1 LPPRFYCD
9 DFRKTGYSIAQHFTV
24 LYNWDVT
31 EPAMARQ
38 SVQKLRRIDDLPQT
52 DIEQKEFQDQ
62 RGACTM
68 FRFLTAGESHGP
80 CLTMIVEGLP
90 AGLAVEKSI
99 VDADLRRRQG
109 GYGRGGR
116 MKIEKDAIRFL
127 SGVRHGKTLGS
138 PVTMQVENLDWVNWE
153 ERMNA
158 EPVETPMEPVS
169 RVRPGHADFTGAMKY
184 GHSDVRNVIERSSS
198 RETASRV
205 AVGGLCRQFLAQFGI
220 TVRSHVLSVADV
232 GYESPRSMTRDV
244 YPDELWERVEAS
256 QMRCADSDLTEKMIA
271 RILEAKRNGD
281 TCGGVF
287 EVVALG
293 VPLGLGTFSQW
304 DRRLGARL
312 GTAMMSIPSV
322 KAMEI
327 GSGFGAANVTGSHVH
342 DVLRHGE
349 DGSWYH
355 LSNNA
360 GGIEGG
366 ISNGEPI
373 VVRVGVKPIPTLAHP
388 LPSVDLATGE
398 NIDQSRYERS
408 DVCVVPAAG
417 VVGEA
422 MMAIVLAEALLE
434 KYGGDSIEET
444 LRNYHAGQTT
454 VAGA

>member
-1 LPPRFYCD
+1 
-9 DFRKTGYSIAQHFTV
+9 
-24 LYNWDVT
+24 
-31 EPAMARQ
+31 
-38 SVQKLRRIDDLPQT
+38 
-52 DIEQKEFQDQ
+52 
-62 RGACTM
+62 M

-90 AGLAVEKSI
+90 AGLALEKSI
-99 VDADLRRRQG
+99 IDADLRRRQG

-138 PVTMQVENLDWVNWE
+138 PITMQIENLDWVNWE
-153 ERMNA
+153 ERMNPA
-158 EPVETPMEPVS
+158 PVDASIEAVT
-169 RVRPGHADFTGAMKY
+169 RVRPGHADFTGAIKY
-184 GHSDVRNVIERSSS
+184 GHKDVRNVIERSSS

-220 TVRSHVLSVADV
+220 IIHSHVLSIVDV
-232 GYESPRSMTRDV
+232 GYETPRSLNREA
-244 YPDELWERVEAS
+244 YPDEMWEAVEAS
-256 QMRCADSDLTEKMIA
+256 PMRCADAALTEKMIA
-271 RILEAKRNGD
+271 RILEAKGNGD
-281 TCGGVF
+281 TCGGIF
-287 EVVALG
+287 EVVAFG
-293 VPLGLGTFSQW
+293 VPIGLGSFSQW
-304 DRRLGARL
+304 DRRLSTRL
-312 GTAMMSIPSV
+312 GMAMMSIPSV

-327 GSGFGAANVTGSHVH
+327 GAGFGATRTTGSHVH
-342 DVLRHGE
+342 DVLRHAE
-349 DGSWYH
+349 DGSWFH

-422 MMAIVLAEALLE
+422 MMGIVLTEAMIE
-434 KYGGDSIEET
+434 KFGGDSLEEM
-444 LRNYHAGQTT
+444 LRNYRASQTPL
-454 VAGA
+454 G

>member
-1 LPPRFYCD
+1 
-9 DFRKTGYSIAQHFTV
+9 
-24 LYNWDVT
+24 
-31 EPAMARQ
+31 
-38 SVQKLRRIDDLPQT
+38 
-52 DIEQKEFQDQ
+52 
-62 RGACTM
+62 M

-80 CLTMIVEGLP
+80 CLTMILEGLP
-90 AGLAVEKSI
+90 AGLPLEKAV

-116 MKIEKDAIRFL
+116 MKIEKDSVRFL

-138 PVTMQVENLDWVNWE
+138 PITLQIENLDWVTWE

-158 EPVETPMEPVS
+158 EPVDAVVDPVT
-169 RVRPGHADFTGAMKY
+169 RVRPGHADFTGAVKY
-184 GHSDVRNVIERSSS
+184 AHRDVRNVIERSSS

-205 AVGGLCRQFLAQFGI
+205 AVGGVCRQLLAQFGVAI
-220 TVRSHVLSVADV
+220 HSHVLSVVDV
-232 GYESPRSMTRDV
+232 GYESARPLIREA
-244 YPDELWERVEAS
+244 YPEDMWKAVEES
-256 QMRCADSDLTEKMIA
+256 PMRCADPVLTEKMIA
-271 RILEAKRNGD
+271 RIIEAKHEGD

-293 VPLGLGTFSQW
+293 VPIGLGSYSQW
-304 DRRLGARL
+304 DRRLSARL
-312 GTAMMSIPSV
+312 GLAMMSIPSV

-327 GSGFGAANVTGSHVH
+327 GAGFATTRTTGSHVH

-349 DGSWYH
+349 DGSWSH
-355 LSNNA
+355 LTNNA

-366 ISNGEPI
+366 ITDGEPI

-388 LPSVDLATGE
+388 LPSVDLASGE

-434 KYGGDSIEET
+434 KFGGDSLGEM
-444 LRNYHAGQTT
+444 LRNYHSFKEQ
-454 VAGA
+454 

>member
-1 LPPRFYCD
+1 
-9 DFRKTGYSIAQHFTV
+9 
-24 LYNWDVT
+24 
-31 EPAMARQ
+31 
-38 SVQKLRRIDDLPQT
+38 
-52 DIEQKEFQDQ
+52 
-62 RGACTM
+62 M

-90 AGLAVEKSI
+90 AGLALEKSI
-99 VDADLRRRQG
+99 IDADLRRRQG

-138 PVTMQVENLDWVNWE
+138 PITMQIENLDWVNWE
-153 ERMNA
+153 ERMNPA
-158 EPVETPMEPVS
+158 PVDASIEAVT
-169 RVRPGHADFTGAMKY
+169 RVRPGHADFTGAIKY
-184 GHSDVRNVIERSSS
+184 GHKDVRNIIERSSS

-220 TVRSHVLSVADV
+220 IIHSHVLSIVDV
-232 GYESPRSMTRDV
+232 GYETPRSLNREA
-244 YPDELWERVEAS
+244 YPDEMWEAVEAS
-256 QMRCADSDLTEKMIA
+256 PMRCADAALTEKMIA
-271 RILEAKRNGD
+271 RILEAKGNGD

-287 EVVALG
+287 EVVAFG
-293 VPLGLGTFSQW
+293 VPIGLGSFSQW
-304 DRRLGARL
+304 DRRLSTRL
-312 GTAMMSIPSV
+312 GMAMMSIPSV

-327 GSGFGAANVTGSHVH
+327 GAGFGATRTTGSHVH
-342 DVLRHGE
+342 DVLRHAE
-349 DGSWYH
+349 DGSWFH

-422 MMAIVLAEALLE
+422 MMGIVLTEAMIE
-434 KYGGDSIEET
+434 KFGGDSLEEM
-444 LRNYHAGQTT
+444 LRNYRASQTPL
-454 VAGA
+454 G